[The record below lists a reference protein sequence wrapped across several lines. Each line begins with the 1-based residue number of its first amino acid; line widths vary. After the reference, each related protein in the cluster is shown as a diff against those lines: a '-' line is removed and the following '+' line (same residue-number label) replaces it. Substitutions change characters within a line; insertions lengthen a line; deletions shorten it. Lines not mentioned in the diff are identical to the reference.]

1 MKKLIMIIPFILG
14 YNSVQHSEVEPIV
27 EIKTKDIVVD
37 VTPPN
42 VVDSLDL
49 TPLVNAMIMVE
60 SAGNDSAYNHS
71 EKAVGCLQIRPIMLR
86 ECNRILALNKSNV
99 RYNLSDRWN
108 RGKSIE
114 IFYIVSNYHHKEG
127 VYEEIARAWNG
138 GPKWSEKSGTER
150 YWNKVQNK
158 LKEDEYSNHRL
169 SEV

>member
-1 MKKLIMIIPFILG
+1 MRKLIMIIPFMLG
-14 YNSVQHSEVEPIV
+14 YNTVQQPVVEPMV
-27 EIKTKDIVVD
+27 ELNVKDVVVD

-60 SAGNDSAYNHS
+60 SSGNDSAYNHS
-71 EKAVGCLQIRPIMLR
+71 ERAVGCLQIRPIMLK
-86 ECNRILALNKSNV
+86 ECNRILRLSNSDV
-99 RYNLSDRWN
+99 RYNLSDRWD

-138 GPKWSEKSGTER
+138 GPKWSEKSGTKR

-158 LKEDEYSNHRL
+158 LKEDEHSNHRFT
-169 SEV
+169 EV